1 MMPST
6 IIKVGGMWM
15 NNIVQEMIDCI
26 EGHLLEG
33 FSLEQ
38 LGKEMGYS
46 PYYCSFKFHQMTGM
60 TIKKYMS
67 LRKIYLA
74 SLVLKETEE
83 KIIDIAF
90 CYGFSS
96 QESFSRAFK
105 RVFGISPYDY
115 RRSPQP
121 MQTFVKLN
129 LNDERGWFIM
139 DISQKSKIRELQ
151 ENIFEQFDQET
162 LNVLNGQMMYEEFA
176 KHQLMGNSDYV
187 PFNEA
192 MCTNPTASPIFSEEF
207 NQIRAAG
214 HQVSLQAYEQMTLN
228 PLKPL
233 WTKDYQCIVLWFGD
247 DMFCQ
252 MNLLTM
258 LAFLEQQGYQ
268 GNVYFHMVKET
279 TYDVEETELELGG
292 YLEVYQEVFMH
303 HRFPKATLLPVMYQ
317 GIQLYFNY
325 LQEENDITTYIKK
338 HLEQPLGDL
347 MKQLFSLFPHY
358 GLGDSQYLKII
369 EKVKDE
375 YSE

>member
-139 DISQKSKIRELQ
+139 DISQKLKIKELQ
-151 ENIFEQFDQET
+151 EKIFEQFDQET

-233 WTKDYQCIVLWFGD
+233 WTKGYQCIVLWFGD

-268 GNVYFHMVKET
+268 GKVYFHMVKET

>member
-38 LGKEMGYS
+38 LGREMGYS

-90 CYGFSS
+90 CYGLSS

-139 DISQKSKIRELQ
+139 DISQKLKIKELQ
-151 ENIFEQFDQET
+151 EKIFEQFDQET